1 MSGFNMDDYVPVNER
16 IEAFYK
22 QYPEG
27 SIQGEIV
34 ELTETRVTVRA
45 LAYRNHEDTKPG
57 VGHSSL
63 NIPGSTT
70 FTKGSEVENA
80 ETSAWGRAIAALGFE
95 VKRGV
100 ASREE
105 VRNKQSEPKRA
116 PSPAVGVPPPAPAAD
131 DDLPP
136 LPPIEDLEPPDELGP
151 RIERARAKG
160 QAQAEKVCPTHG
172 ADRVRTNKRGLYC
185 ATNEG
190 TRDEPQWC
198 QWSAAA

>member
-34 ELTETRVTVRA
+34 ELTESRVTVRA
-45 LAYRNHEDTKPG
+45 LAYRNPNDEKPG

-105 VRNKQSEPKRA
+105 VRNKQPEPKRA
-116 PSPAVGVPPPAPAAD
+116 PATAAGAPPPAPAV

-136 LPPIEDLEPPDELGP
+136 LTPIEELEPPDDLAP

-160 QAQAEKVCPTHG
+160 QAQAEKVCPVHG
-172 ADRVRTNKRGLYC
+172 PDRVRTNKRGLYC

-190 TRDEPQWC
+190 TRDEPEWC